1 MKTFK
6 NGKLYVQLKDIW
18 FIKDYVSIPQ
28 RIWKKVFEN
37 DIVITDREMD
47 NIVSFEEIED
57 ILFFENQDSIIDLD
71 ILNGKTIEQIDNMI
85 EDINKEISDIENKFK
100 YISNTLNS
108 SLKGIKMR
116 AYKDYKSYK
125 TQLDLLEYKKE
136 AIEKYKET
144 HRKEK
149 VKTKNQF

>member
-18 FIKDYVSIPQ
+18 FIKDYVPVPQ
-28 RIWKKVFEN
+28 RVWKKIFEN
-37 DIVITDREMD
+37 DMSILDEDMDSIVT
-47 NIVSFEEIED
+47 FEDIED
-57 ILFFENQDSIIDLD
+57 ILFFENQSSIIDLD
-71 ILNGKTIEQIDNMI
+71 ILNSRTIEQLDNMI
-85 EDINKEISDIENKFK
+85 EDIDKEISDILKETKKAPNM
-100 YISNTLNS
+100 LN
-108 SLKGIKMR
+108 R
-116 AYKDYKSYK
+116 DVYKDYKSYK